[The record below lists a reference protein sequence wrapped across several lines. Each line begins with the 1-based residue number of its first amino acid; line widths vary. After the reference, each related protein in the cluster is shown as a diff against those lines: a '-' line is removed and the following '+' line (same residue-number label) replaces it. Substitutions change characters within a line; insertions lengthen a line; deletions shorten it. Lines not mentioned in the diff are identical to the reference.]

1 MEIIAHRGYSG
12 ITPENTIT
20 AFRTALQYH
29 ADSVEFDVQLTAD
42 RVPIIIH
49 DYTLERTTNGFGLVR
64 EKTLSELKLLDNGS
78 WFNKE
83 FEGEKIPTLSE
94 GLEVLKE
101 IPKHIYIEVK
111 NAHLWENKDRENLI
125 NMINIPLNKGGQGGS
140 SIFSKCYVMSFD
152 HNFIDKIRLMNK
164 EIKIGYLVAKAEE
177 YEETLLRA
185 IAAKNATIISRYNL
199 LLENEELIEK
209 TRKEN
214 IDIVTWTVDDQED
227 WQKLI
232 KLGIDR
238 ITTNK
243 LITTNQQIL
252 TTNR

>member
-1 MEIIAHRGYSG
+1 MGEIIAHRGYSA
-12 ITPENTIT
+12 IAPENTIT

-83 FEGEKIPTLSE
+83 FEREKIPTLAE
-94 GLEVLKE
+94 GLEGLKE
-101 IPKHIYIEVK
+101 IPKHIYIEIK

-125 NMINIPLNKGGQGGS
+125 KMIQS
-140 SIFSKCYVMSFD
+140 SDLMGKCFVISFD
-152 HNFIDKIRLMNK
+152 HEFIDKIRVMNQ
-164 EIKIGYLVAKAEE
+164 EIKIGYLVGKKEE
-177 YEETLLRA
+177 YEENLNRA
-185 IAAKNATIISRYNL
+185 IAATNAIIMSRYNL
-199 LLENEELIEK
+199 LLENKELIEK

-214 IDIVTWTVDDQED
+214 IDIVTWTVDKKED
-227 WQKLI
+227 WQQLI
-232 KLGIDR
+232 NLEIDR
-238 ITTNK
+238 IVTNK
-243 LITTNQQIL
+243 LGL
-252 TTNR
+252 